1 MNEERTGE
9 FLQQVE
15 HIRDHLLYIY
25 SIAVNHGDDRKIF
38 EVMTSTYQ
46 RETLGSVDSQY
57 FQLKW
62 SN

>member
-15 HIRDHLLYIY
+15 HIRDHLLYRY

-38 EVMTSTYQ
+38 EVMTST
-46 RETLGSVDSQY
+46 
-57 FQLKW
+57 
-62 SN
+62 